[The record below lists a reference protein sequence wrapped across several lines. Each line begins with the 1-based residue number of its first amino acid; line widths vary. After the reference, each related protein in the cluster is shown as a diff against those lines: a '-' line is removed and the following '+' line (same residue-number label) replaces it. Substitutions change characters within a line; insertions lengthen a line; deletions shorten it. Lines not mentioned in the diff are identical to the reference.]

1 MHQICKICKNN
12 KICKYKEKT
21 EEYIEKIKNIK
32 QEGIYGTI
40 TYKCDYYIK
49 DEPTEKHINFMEYYN
64 NSNN

>member
-32 QEGIYGTI
+32 QEEIYGTI

-49 DEPTEKHINFMEYYN
+49 DEPIEKHMNFMEYYN

>member
-1 MHQICKICKNN
+1 MYRICKICKNN

-32 QEGIYGTI
+32 QEGIYGTT

-49 DEPTEKHINFMEYYN
+49 DEPIEKHIEFYDS
-64 NSNN
+64 SNN